1 MKMNTLT
8 SHQVEIFNNII
19 HDITINAQSI
29 LKSNDIYNNLL
40 SLSGPAGTGKTYLT
54 TQIVKYF
61 LENKDILDGGVC
73 VTAPTHK
80 AVSVLSNILRDNKI
94 KASSRTIHSFLGIK
108 PFQDFKTGEER
119 FTIDKT

>member
-1 MKMNTLT
+1 MNSITNT
-8 SHQVEIFNNII
+8 SLNDDQKNLFDAITTKIENII
-19 HDITINAQSI
+19 KTDMMWDNIT
-29 LKSNDIYNNLL
+29 
-40 SLSGPAGTGKTYLT
+40 SLIGPAGTGKTYLT